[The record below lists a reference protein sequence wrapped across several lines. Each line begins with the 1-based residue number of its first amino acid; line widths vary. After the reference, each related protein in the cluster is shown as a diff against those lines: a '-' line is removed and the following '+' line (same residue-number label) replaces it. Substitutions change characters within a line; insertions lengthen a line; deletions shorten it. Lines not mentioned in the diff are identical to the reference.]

1 MLTDEHT
8 TRARPGPTPR
18 DGDDR
23 TITDVLHHGDVSSVF
38 QPIVDLDTGATV
50 AFEALA
56 RGPVG
61 DLHSPLAM
69 FDAARAAGRLGDLD
83 RMCRAAALRGASE
96 HQISAPLTLFVNVEP
111 EALDGALPVAAAVD
125 DSLRVM
131 VEITERDLVS
141 RPAELLRTV
150 EQVRALGWGI
160 ALDDVGVET
169 ASLAF
174 MPLLRPDVVKIDLS
188 LVQDAPTSAAAQ
200 VMHAVNAY
208 AESSGALVLA
218 EGIET
223 AAHVE
228 AALALGATLG
238 QGWHFGRPSASPV
251 VPATSVH
258 QVRLPNP
265 APNAAPTAPEPG
277 SPFSCLP
284 STRALRRAPK
294 RLLIEL
300 SKHLEREAVR
310 IGPTSVIASTFQLS
324 EHFTALTR
332 LRYQQL
338 VESTGFVMVIG
349 QGLPAEPLPGVRGV
363 SLAPTDP
370 VLGEWDVAVLSP
382 HFAAAL
388 LARDLG
394 DDGPDLD
401 RSFEYALTYDR
412 DTVVA
417 VMHQLLLRVSPR

>member
-1 MLTDEHT
+1 MLTGEHRAP
-8 TRARPGPTPR
+8 TRTGLTPPN
-18 DGDDR
+18 DDAA
-23 TITDVLHHGDVSSVF
+23 ITELLHRGDVSSVF

-69 FDAARAAGRLGDLD
+69 FDAARAADRLTDLD
-83 RMCRAAALRGASE
+83 RMCRAAALRGAAE
-96 HQISAPLTLFVNVEP
+96 HRITAPLTLFVNVEP
-111 EALDGALPVAAAVD
+111 EALDGALPVETAGD

-131 VEITERDLVS
+131 VEITERELVS

-160 ALDDVGVET
+160 ALDDVGVEA

-188 LVQDAPTSAAAQ
+188 LVQDAPSSAAAQ
-200 VMHAVNAY
+200 VMHAINAY

-223 AAHVE
+223 AAHLE
-228 AALALGATLG
+228 TARALGATLG
-238 QGWHFGRPSASPV
+238 QGWHFGRPSACPV
-251 VPATSVH
+251 VPAPSEH
-258 QVRLPNP
+258 QGGLPKR
-265 APNAAPTAPEPG
+265 ARTATPLVPEPV

-310 IGPTSVIASTFQLS
+310 IGPTSVIAATFQLS
-324 EHFTALTR
+324 EHFTALTQ

-338 VESTGFVMVIG
+338 VESTGFVMAIG
-349 QGLPAEPLPGVRGV
+349 QGLSAEPLPGVRGA

-370 VLGEWDVAVLSP
+370 VLGEWDVVVLSP

-394 DDGPDLD
+394 DDGPDME
-401 RSFEYALTYDR
+401 RTFEYALTYDR

-417 VMHQLLLRVSPR
+417 AMHQLLLRVAAH